1 MRGTVVCLSLFFFV
15 LLLFDECF
23 YFILLHP
30 HELKLYRVFFLVHPT
45 SRDVIKIVLQFRRR
59 NCCLFSFGSPTKW
72 NIYRA
77 FFSSPNFLH
86 AMKNLIMRL
95 FSSPNFTLL
104 LFCLSFD
111 QMYFI
116 EASNHAS
123 FSFTQLF
130 FHAHA
135 EKYIFDSSLGA
146 PCYFFTLVRAHYPK
160 QSCTWRHPVSLLSAA
175 IGASSFAF
183 RLFSSNKKQPVSNFW
198 KNKEIATHA
207 KKNKISIHNLKKWR
221 RIAVLLPPLTHIL
234 LVE

>member
-1 MRGTVVCLSLFFFV
+1 MRGTVVCLSLFFLCFAV
-15 LLLFDECF
+15 VRWMFLF
-23 YFILLHP
+23 YFTSPTRTKTLSC
-30 HELKLYRVFFLVHPT
+30 FFLVHPT
-45 SRDVIKIVLQFRRR
+45 SRDGIKIVLQFRRR

-175 IGASSFAF
+175 IGGFFLCLRFAF
-183 RLFSSNKKQPVSNFW
+183 S
-198 KNKEIATHA
+198 
-207 KKNKISIHNLKKWR
+207 R
-221 RIAVLLPPLTHIL
+221 RIRNSLFQIFGKTKKSPRMQKKTKSQSTIWRNDGGS
-234 LVE
+234 LVCFHHSHTFYY